1 MTRIIQLTGA
11 LLGTL
16 IGFALG
22 LALLQRAGDLIEEA
36 NRPAFLTAFVVAT
49 LLFGYLAIP
58 YITIYPVRRAVEKLS
73 EAGAGE
79 FALGVAAVVIGLFM
93 GVLVGIPLAQVGGV
107 LGSLGPPV
115 VSLFLAF
122 LMLAATMSKRDVL
135 LPAFAG
141 LIPGARRGGPS
152 TRVVIDT
159 SAVIDGRIVD
169 IAKTGFILGEL
180 VVPRFVL
187 DELQRIAD
195 SPDALRRN
203 RGRRGLE
210 MLSALQKDAVTPVE
224 ISEAAYPE
232 VTEVDAKLMA
242 YARDHGAAILTNDYN
257 LNRVADLQGIRV
269 LNVNELA
276 NAVKA
281 VVHPGEEMS
290 VRIIQEGKEA
300 GQGVGYLDD
309 GTMVV
314 VDQAKKAL
322 GRTIEVSVTSVLQTT
337 AGKMIFCRWIDAP
350 PVEESA
356 RNNQR
361 LGDRRDPRNGRDYR
375 LPDRREIDRRTLEER
390 AGNGGDH
397 RPVAP
402 ATLGSHGAAIAPI
415 PPAVEHREHEARH
428 PELGAGPAP
437 VPGDGEAAGEAAHP
451 GHTAKAD

>member
-1 MTRIIQLTGA
+1 PLVGAAPAGFIASFARHRFIPALIGSMTRIIQLTGA

-22 LALLQRAGDLIEEA
+22 LALLQRAGDLIDEA

-79 FALGVAAVVIGLFM
+79 FALGVAAVVIGLLM

-107 LGSLGPPV
+107 LGSVGPPV

-135 LPAFAG
+135 LPAFG
-141 LIPGARRGGPS
+141 GIIPGARRTGPS

-169 IAKTGFILGEL
+169 IARTGFILGNL
-180 VVPRFVL
+180 IVPRFVL

-224 ISEAAYPE
+224 ISESTYPE
-232 VTEVDAKLMA
+232 VPEVDAKLMA

-309 GTMVV
+309 GTMIVV
-314 VDQAKKAL
+314 EGGLRFLNQEIPIA
-322 GRTIEVSVTSVLQTT
+322 VTRVLQTV
-337 AGKMIFCRWIDAP
+337 AGRMIFA
-350 PVEESA
+350 
-356 RNNQR
+356 Q
-361 LGDRRDPRNGRDYR
+361 PR
-375 LPDRREIDRRTLEER
+375 
-390 AGNGGDH
+390 
-397 RPVAP
+397 
-402 ATLGSHGAAIAPI
+402 
-415 PPAVEHREHEARH
+415 
-428 PELGAGPAP
+428 
-437 VPGDGEAAGEAAHP
+437 GEAG
-451 GHTAKAD
+451 

>member
-16 IGFALG
+16 FGFAIG
-22 LALLQRAGDLIEEA
+22 LALLQRAGGLIGDS
-36 NRPAFLTAFVVAT
+36 NRVAFLVAFVVAMF
-49 LLFGYLAIP
+49 LFGYLAIP
-58 YITIYPVRRAVEKLS
+58 YITVYPARRAVEKLS

-79 FALGVAAVVIGLFM
+79 FALGVAAVVVGLLM
-93 GVLVGIPLAQVGGV
+93 GVLIGIPLAQLGGV
-107 LGSLGPPV
+107 AGSVLPPV

-122 LMLAATMSKRDVL
+122 FVLAATMAKRDVL
-135 LPAFAG
+135 LPAAAG
-141 LIPGARRGGPS
+141 LIPGARRSGPS

-169 IAKTGFILGEL
+169 IARTGFILGSL

-210 MLSALQKDAVTPVE
+210 MLSALQKDAIAPVE
-224 ISEAAYPE
+224 VSEATYPE
-232 VTEVDAKLMA
+232 VAEVDAKLMA

-290 VRIIQEGKEA
+290 VRIIQEGKES

-309 GTMVV
+309 GTMIVV
-314 VDQAKKAL
+314 EGGIRFLNDEIPI
-322 GRTIEVSVTSVLQTT
+322 TVTRVLQTV
-337 AGKMIFCRWIDAP
+337 AGRMIFA
-350 PVEESA
+350 
-356 RNNQR
+356 Q
-361 LGDRRDPRNGRDYR
+361 PR
-375 LPDRREIDRRTLEER
+375 
-390 AGNGGDH
+390 
-397 RPVAP
+397 
-402 ATLGSHGAAIAPI
+402 
-415 PPAVEHREHEARH
+415 
-428 PELGAGPAP
+428 
-437 VPGDGEAAGEAAHP
+437 GEAG
-451 GHTAKAD
+451 

>member
-22 LALLQRAGDLIEEA
+22 LALLQRAGDLVEEA

-79 FALGVAAVVIGLFM
+79 FALGVAAIVIGLLM
-93 GVLVGIPLAQVGGV
+93 GVLIGIPLAQLGGV
-107 LGSLGPPV
+107 AGSLAPPV
-115 VSLFLAF
+115 VALFLAF
-122 LMLAATMSKRDVL
+122 IMLAATMYKRDVL
-135 LPAFAG
+135 LGAFSAI
-141 LIPGARRGGPS
+141 IPGGRRGA
-152 TRVVIDT
+152 TNRVVIDT

-169 IAKTGFILGEL
+169 IAKTGFILGQL

-210 MLSALQKDAVTPVE
+210 MLSALQKDAIAPVE
-224 ISEAAYPE
+224 ISEATYPE
-232 VTEVDAKLMA
+232 VAEVDAKLIA
-242 YARDHGAAILTNDYN
+242 YARDHDAAILTNDYN

-281 VVHPGEEMS
+281 VVHPGEEMK
-290 VRIIQEGKEA
+290 VRIIQEGKES

-309 GTMVV
+309 GTMIVV
-314 VDQAKKAL
+314 EGGIRFLNQEL
-322 GRTIEVSVTSVLQTT
+322 PITVTRVLQTV
-337 AGKMIFCRWIDAP
+337 AGRMIFAQPR
-350 PVEESA
+350 
-356 RNNQR
+356 
-361 LGDRRDPRNGRDYR
+361 GD
-375 LPDRREIDRRTLEER
+375 
-390 AGNGGDH
+390 
-397 RPVAP
+397 
-402 ATLGSHGAAIAPI
+402 
-415 PPAVEHREHEARH
+415 
-428 PELGAGPAP
+428 
-437 VPGDGEAAGEAAHP
+437 DG
-451 GHTAKAD
+451 